1 MMQSIDYIYRFDP
14 ENPSAK
20 PSPPDA
26 AAAKQALEQGNRVFA
41 QWMESCAANLP
52 GSGPSRFVVMCNAW
66 EMGVRQAG
74 DAPPKP
80 NPFAVVVGC
89 SDPRVPTEMLFGQG
103 FNDLFVIRVAGNVL
117 GSECLG
123 SIDFALSAL
132 RDSVRVL
139 VVLGHS
145 GCGAVTGAVEAYL
158 QPPRFW
164 SKAISPNLRAI
175 EQRIFVAVREAAN
188 GLEQVW
194 GADARRQSGF
204 REALIDAAVGI
215 NAAQAALDL
224 RQEVERAGIRGIEV
238 LYGIY
243 NLSTHRVTSPLRGDE
258 VAGETPSQLDY
269 APTNPSDFNRLA
281 VVVAEQLLRQRESR
295 PG

>member
-14 ENPSAK
+14 NNPSAK
-20 PSPPDA
+20 PQPPDA
-26 AAAKQALEQGNRVFA
+26 AAAKLALEAGNRTFS
-41 QWMESCAANLP
+41 QWMESCSASTSP
-52 GSGPSRFVVMCNAW
+52 PSGSRFVVMCNAW
-66 EMGVRQAG
+66 EMGVGRA
-74 DAPPKP
+74 ANTLPKP
-80 NPFAVVVGC
+80 TPFAVVVGC

-117 GSECLG
+117 GNECLG

-132 RDSVRVL
+132 RESVKVL

-145 GCGAVTGAVEAYL
+145 GCGAVTGAVDAYL

-188 GLEQVW
+188 GLEHVW
-194 GADARRQSGF
+194 GVDFRQQAGF

-215 NAAQAALDL
+215 NAAQAAFDL
-224 RQEVERAGIRGIEV
+224 RQEVERAGATEIEV
-238 LYGIY
+238 LYGVY
-243 NLSTHRVTSPLRGDE
+243 NLVTHQVSSPAH
-258 VAGETPSQLDY
+258 AGEAAGPAASQLDF
-269 APTNPSDFNRLA
+269 APTNHDEFHRLA
-281 VVVAEQLLRQRESR
+281 IIAAEQVLRARND
-295 PG
+295 GA

>member
-1 MMQSIDYIYRFDP
+1 MQSIDYIYRFDP
-14 ENPSAK
+14 DNPSAK

-26 AAAKQALEQGNRVFA
+26 AAAKRALEEGNRVFA
-41 QWMESCAANLP
+41 QWMDSCAANAP
-52 GSGPSRFVVMCNAW
+52 SSESSRFVVMCNAW

-80 NPFAVVVGC
+80 TPFAVVVGC

-117 GSECLG
+117 GNECLG

-132 RDSVRVL
+132 RESVRVL

-145 GCGAVTGAVEAYL
+145 GCGAVTGAVDAYL
-158 QPPRFW
+158 QPPRYW

-194 GADARRQSGF
+194 GADARRQPGF
-204 REALIDAAVGI
+204 REALVEAAVGI

-224 RQEVERAGIRGIEV
+224 RQGVERAGIGDIEV

-243 NLSTHRVTSPLRGDE
+243 NLSTHRVSSPLRGHQPS
-258 VAGETPSQLDY
+258 GESPSQLDY
-269 APTNPSDFNRLA
+269 APTNAGDFNRLA
-281 VVVAEQLLRQRESR
+281 VVVAEQLIPTR
-295 PG
+295 

>member
-1 MMQSIDYIYRFDP
+1 MQSIDYIYRFDP

-20 PSPPDA
+20 PSPPDP
-26 AAAKQALEQGNRVFA
+26 AAAKRALENGNRTFS
-41 QWMESCAANLP
+41 QWMESCAANTP
-52 GSGPSRFVVMCNAW
+52 SPDPSRFVVMCNAW
-66 EMGVRQAG
+66 EMGVQRVG

-132 RDSVRVL
+132 RESVKVL

-145 GCGAVTGAVEAYL
+145 GCGAVTGAVDAYL

-194 GADARRQSGF
+194 GSDAKQQPGF
-204 REALIDAAVGI
+204 REALVDAAVGI

-224 RQEVERAGIRGIEV
+224 RQEVERAGTTGIEV

-243 NLSTHRVTSPLRGDE
+243 NLSTHRVTSPLQGE
-258 VAGETPSQLDY
+258 EAAGEARSQLDY

-281 VVVAEQLLRQRESR
+281 VVVAEQLLRKRKQRIN
-295 PG
+295 